1 MCIRDRVL
9 TVYIHVLCK
18 FMWGGHVLCPVYT
31 CDIYMFM
38 CSYLLCLCF
47 LLCCNYWLWFVLAIL
62 FDYVLFMLCRMKCWH
77 VLSLKRYG
85 NGCRVVPGSDANLS
99 VAPFYGEQPWMCAP
113 RRHSRFPK
121 WSRMKVVSD
130 TQLLSNMNYVHAVS
144 NGLPFIKPYY

>member
-1 MCIRDRVL
+1 
-9 TVYIHVLCK
+9 
-18 FMWGGHVLCPVYT
+18 
-31 CDIYMFM
+31 
-38 CSYLLCLCF
+38 
-47 LLCCNYWLWFVLAIL
+47 
-62 FDYVLFMLCRMKCWH
+62 MKCWH